1 MLLPVSG
8 SGPEDAVFVLNYWIY
23 PHPIRGGVSSGVR
36 QPGAG
41 FPFSSRLPAEAD
53 RCIIGVFFR
62 GDGLSGPAGC

>member
-23 PHPIRGGVSSGVR
+23 PHPIRGGCFLRCTIAGSGTL
-36 QPGAG
+36 
-41 FPFSSRLPAEAD
+41 FSIRLPAEAD
-53 RCIIGVFFR
+53 RCVIGVFFR